1 MNDQEVF
8 LCPYCRSPQPRR
20 DCIYCP
26 PYRLRIKMKD
36 NTIESLRKELLRFQ
50 DLASD
55 VHFLRYECE
64 SYREQCKQVQKELDD
79 TKKRYSDQQKIIKE
93 IQKDKIETI
102 AKVLIAFMFKSSDD
116 S

>member
-1 MNDQEVF
+1 
-8 LCPYCRSPQPRR
+8 
-20 DCIYCP
+20 
-26 PYRLRIKMKD
+26 MKD
-36 NTIESLRKELLRFQ
+36 NTIESLRKELLRVK